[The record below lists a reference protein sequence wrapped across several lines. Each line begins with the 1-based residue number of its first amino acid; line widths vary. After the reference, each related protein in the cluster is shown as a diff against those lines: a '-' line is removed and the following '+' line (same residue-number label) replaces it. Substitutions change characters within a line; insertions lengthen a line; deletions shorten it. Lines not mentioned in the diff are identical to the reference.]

1 MATDY
6 KVRFRSYDQVAGLAS
21 QMRALLGID
30 NYYTFNIVHQLR
42 KLKDKEFGIRGCLN
56 IELFVDREDKAY
68 VTFDPLVLH
77 VHKDVWEEA
86 EIGEPKAR
94 FIVAHELGHILMHG
108 HYRQEF
114 AEIDECHLK
123 SFQPEEKAETQ
134 ANWFAAAFLAP
145 DYLARNCTSESDLC
159 LSFDYPRDFIS
170 QKQHLFQTPKHK
182 LRDLRGDDGV
192 QLRGAARA

>member
-6 KVRFRSYDQVAGLAS
+6 KVRFRSYDNVADLAS
-21 QMRALLGID
+21 QMRVRLGID
-30 NYYTFNIVHQLR
+30 NYYMFNIVNQLR
-42 KLKDKEFGIRGCLN
+42 KLKDVKFGIHGNLK

-68 VTFDPLVLH
+68 VIFDPLVLH
-77 VHKDVWEEA
+77 VHKDIWDEA

-94 FIVAHELGHILMHG
+94 FILAHELGHIVMHG

-114 AEIDECHLK
+114 AEIDEFHLK
-123 SFQPEEKAETQ
+123 AFQPEEKAESQ

-145 DYLARNCTSESDLC
+145 DYLARNCTNESELC
-159 LSFDYPRDFIS
+159 LSFDYPRDFIA

-182 LRDLRGDDGV
+182 KGWVV
-192 QLRGAARA
+192 Q

>member
-6 KVRFRSYDQVAGLAS
+6 KVGFRSYDRVADLAS
-21 QMRALLGID
+21 QLRVRLGID
-30 NYYTFNIVHQLR
+30 NYYTFNIVRQLR
-42 KLKDKEFGIRGCLN
+42 KLKEDWKFGIHGCLN

-77 VHKDVWEEA
+77 IHKDIWEEA
-86 EIGEPKAR
+86 AIGEPKAR
-94 FIVAHELGHILMHG
+94 FILAHELGHILMHR

-114 AEIDECHLK
+114 AEIDEFHLK
-123 SFQPEEKAETQ
+123 AFQPEEKAETQ

-145 DYLARNCTSESDLC
+145 DYLARNCASESDLC

-170 QKQHLFQTPKHK
+170 EKQHLFQTPKHK
-182 LRDLRGDDGV
+182 KGWVIR
-192 QLRGAARA
+192 

>member
-6 KVRFRSYDQVAGLAS
+6 KVRFRSYDNVADLAS
-21 QMRALLGID
+21 QMRIRLGID
-30 NYYTFNIVHQLR
+30 RYYTFNIVHELR
-42 KLKDKEFGIRGCLN
+42 KLKDVKFGIHGCLN
-56 IELFVDREDKAY
+56 IELFVDGKDKAY

-77 VHKDVWEEA
+77 VDKDIWEEA

-94 FIVAHELGHILMHG
+94 FILAHELGHILMHR
-108 HYRQEF
+108 YNRQEF

-123 SFQPEEKAETQ
+123 AFQPEEKAESQ

-145 DYLARNCTSESDLC
+145 DYLARNCASESDLC
-159 LSFDYPRDFIS
+159 LCFDYPRDFIS

-182 LRDLRGDDGV
+182 TGWV
-192 QLRGAARA
+192 MK